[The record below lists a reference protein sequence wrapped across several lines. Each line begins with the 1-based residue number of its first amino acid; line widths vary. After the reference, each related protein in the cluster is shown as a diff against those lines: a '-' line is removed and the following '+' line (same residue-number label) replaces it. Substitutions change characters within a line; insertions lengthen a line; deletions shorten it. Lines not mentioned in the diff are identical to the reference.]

1 MFGKLHLSYM
11 RPRVLKVSAVLLE
24 QDLLAG
30 SIVDSLNAEGVNATP
45 QEVENKDFES
55 GAFNFKWE

>member
-1 MFGKLHLSYM
+1 M